1 MGSLLVQSEA
11 TTGEPLLFL
20 VNLPECIRAR
30 DRAANTWVFLLDAQA
45 RLVLNVPRPT
55 DILLLASQI
64 GTGAAGF
71 MAIRVLLDHGVNPA
85 HIIFVT
91 FLVAQ
96 SGGVAHLRR
105 TFPDVNIVTG
115 AVDDGL
121 REVWLENAG
130 RHKVFPN
137 EDGFNNEEQH
147 KAWVIEP
154 GMGQIGEPSW

>member
-20 VNLPECIRAR
+20 VNLPEYIRVR

-121 REVWLENAG
+121 REVWLENAV

-137 EDGFNNEEQH
+137 EDGFDNEEQH

>member
-1 MGSLLVQSEA
+1 MGSLLVQSESK
-11 TTGEPLLFL
+11 TGEPLLL
-20 VNLPECIRAR
+20 HVSLPECIRAR
-30 DRAANTWVFLLDAQA
+30 GRAANTWVFLLDAQA
-45 RLVLNVPRPT
+45 RLVPIMSRPS
-55 DILLLASQI
+55 DSLLASQI

-91 FLVAQ
+91 FLVAR
-96 SGGVAHLRR
+96 SGGVMHLRR

-121 REVWLENAG
+121 REVWLENAE
-130 RHKVFPN
+130 RHKVFPD
-137 EDGFNNEEQH
+137 EDGFDHEEQH

-154 GMGQIGEPSW
+154 GMGQIGESPL